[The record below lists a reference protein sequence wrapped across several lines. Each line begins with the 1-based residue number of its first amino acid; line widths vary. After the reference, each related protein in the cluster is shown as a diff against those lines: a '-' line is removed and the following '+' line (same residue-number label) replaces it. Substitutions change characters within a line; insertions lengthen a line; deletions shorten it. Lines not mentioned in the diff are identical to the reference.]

1 MRPGV
6 MEYAGKKLKE
16 LSTYLGEKNW
26 FAGETV
32 CMGLDNAYGSMCY
45 STCALISVCLD
56 DLCGFLHI

>member
-32 CMGLDNAYGSMCY
+32 CDYEEYIMYMVFYVLFNMCIN
-45 STCALISVCLD
+45 LCL
-56 DLCGFLHI
+56 LR

>member
-16 LSTYLGEKNW
+16 LSAYLGEKNW

-32 CMGLDNAYGSMCY
+32 CNY
-45 STCALISVCLD
+45 I
-56 DLCGFLHI
+56 